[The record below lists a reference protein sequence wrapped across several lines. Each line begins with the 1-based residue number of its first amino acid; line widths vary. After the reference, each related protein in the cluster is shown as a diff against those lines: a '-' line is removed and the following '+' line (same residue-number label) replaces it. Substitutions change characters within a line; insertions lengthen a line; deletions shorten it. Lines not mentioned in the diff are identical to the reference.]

1 LKEQGKSH
9 RYLCRDAYYMRI
21 ALTEASQAAKLDEI
35 PVGAV
40 LVDENNQIV
49 AQAANHTSHN
59 QNPLGHAEKIVIERT
74 LAQGNK
80 FLYNYT
86 LYVTLEP
93 CIMCSGLIVLSRI
106 GRVVYGTRDPKAGA
120 AGSIYHILKD
130 KRLNHNPQVT
140 AGVLEKDCSQILKD
154 YFSKKRK

>member
-1 LKEQGKSH
+1 MYTDE
-9 RYLCRDAYYMRI
+9 YYMRI
-21 ALTEASQAAKLDEI
+21 ALAEASRAAKLDEI

-40 LVDENNQIV
+40 LVDDQCNII
-49 AQAANHTSHN
+49 AQAANQTRHN
-59 QNPLGHAEKIVIERT
+59 QNPLGHAEKIVIECA
-74 LAQGNK
+74 LADGKK

-106 GRVVYGTRDPKAGA
+106 GKVVYGCKDPKAGG

-130 KRLNHNPQVT
+130 KRLNHNPQVIS
-140 AGVLEKDCSQILKD
+140 GILEEECSQILKD
-154 YFSKKRK
+154 YFSSKRK

>member
-1 LKEQGKSH
+1 VHTDE
-9 RYLCRDAYYMRI
+9 YYMRI
-21 ALTEASQAAKLDEI
+21 ALAEASRAAQLDEI
-35 PVGAV
+35 PVGAI
-40 LVDENNQIV
+40 LVDENDQIV
-49 AQAANHTSHN
+49 AIAANQTFHN

-74 LAQGNK
+74 LTKGNK

-93 CIMCSGLIVLSRI
+93 CIMCAGLIVLSRI
-106 GRVVYGTRDPKAGA
+106 GRVVYGCRDPKAGG

-140 AGVLEKDCSQILKD
+140 TGILEKECSQILKD
-154 YFSKKRK
+154 YFNSKRK

>member
-1 LKEQGKSH
+1 MHIDE
-9 RYLCRDAYYMRI
+9 YYMRI

-40 LVDENNQIV
+40 LIDEHNNII
-49 AQAANHTSHN
+49 AQAANQTRHN
-59 QNPLGHAEKIVIERT
+59 QNPLGHAEKIVIEKA
-74 LAQGNK
+74 LADGKK

-106 GRVVYGTRDPKAGA
+106 GRLVYGAKDPKAG
-120 AGSIYHILKD
+120 GSGSLYHIPMD

-140 AGVLEKDCSQILKD
+140 AGILEEECSKILKD
-154 YFSKKRK
+154 YFNSKRK